1 MGVKVRVSKKG
12 KIIILASLV
21 ILLAGSGGYLLW
33 RVNQDKT
40 VSPTDSEAG
49 GTGSYGG
56 CSCSSSLWTYGTCDT
71 TTGLKQVSCPGDS
84 NCGTVVCGDSKRCQC
99 SDGWKVF
106 TNTGGKSCDDL
117 CGPTNTTPPTAECTC
132 AISSDACGT
141 NCKFSSGT
149 SKCQDLANSTGKS
162 YIAMCNVSSGTV
174 SCAEYNSSQVCW
186 GKTGQ
191 CNNPVYN
198 PTPTTPTTNTC
209 DSGTWINKPSGS
221 YAYCDAIT
229 YSAVGTDSDGIL
241 TSSISVLLNSASK
254 TDYTLDSNSTSATIS
269 GTLSSTTSCLA
280 AGSYTL
286 KLSWKDSKGNTS
298 TNCALSTTFT
308 VQPKQ
313 TNPNWSITKTVVEA
327 CINENTPNPS
337 SKLTYAITVRNTGD
351 GSGTLSKI
359 VDTLDTK
366 VLSAYISNISN
377 SGSYADGKLTWTLS
391 GTDAT
396 FASNQ
401 QKVYTYVV
409 TVPKDTFGTYANS
422 VTAYPTTGDSFSA
435 NASIDADCTIA
446 PQTGLFD
453 NTWVKIT
460 VGILFILSGIY
471 FNNINNLGRKLKI
484 FVKDHIEDER
494 IKKFEKKVVKR

>member
-1 MGVKVRVSKKG
+1 MGVKIRVSKKG

-21 ILLAGSGGYLLW
+21 VLLAGSGGYLLW
-33 RVNQDKT
+33 RVNQQNSLGST
-40 VSPTDSEAG
+40 NSEAG
-49 GTGSYGG
+49 QSYN
-56 CSCSSSLWTYGTCDT
+56 GTCWACCTASEFKSDSK
-71 TTGLKQVSCPGDS
+71 GNKYCPGGSLCDS
-84 NCGTVVCGDSKRCQC
+84 SVTCGDGVTIPKKSGVSDATACTNCYHSAPSSKTPVGGVQC
-99 SDGWKVF
+99 NIGSQC
-106 TNTGGKSCDDL
+106 TNTCYWPEVSYCNGDGTCTCKSGSSNGCTDSS
-117 CGPTNTTPPTAECTC
+117 PTCTPVCNGTSSTAECTAKC
-132 AISSDACGT
+132 SGCNNAYTYKIS
-141 NCKFSSGT
+141 
-149 SKCQDLANSTGKS
+149 
-162 YIAMCNVSSGTV
+162 CNV
-174 SCAEYNSSQVCW
+174 
-186 GKTGQ
+186 
-191 CNNPVYN
+191 
-198 PTPTTPTTNTC
+198 PTTNTC
-209 DSGTWINKPSGS
+209 DSGTWITKPSGS

-241 TSSISVLLNSASK
+241 TSSISVLLNSTSK

-286 KLSWKDSKGNTS
+286 KMSWSDSKGNTS
-298 TNCALSTTFT
+298 TNCTLSTTFT

-313 TNPNWSITKTVVEA
+313 TNPNWSITKTVVES
-327 CINENTPNPS
+327 CINANTTNPS
-337 SKLTYAITVRNTGD
+337 SQLTYAITVKNTGD

-366 VLSAYISNISN
+366 VLSTYISNISN

-409 TVPKDTFGTYANS
+409 AVPKDTFGNYANS

-453 NTWVKIT
+453 NTWTKIV

-471 FNNINNLGRKLKI
+471 FNNINNFGRKLKI
-484 FVKDHIEDER
+484 LVKDHMEDER